1 MQTPHHPFT
10 TEAAGVP
17 FQNADG
23 AVILLHGRGG
33 SAHDILQLINYLD
46 GISNIH
52 AVAPQAS
59 GNSWYPHRFLAPLEQ
74 NEPYLCDALEVV
86 DDLVSQLIDGGMPS
100 ENIFIGGFS
109 QGACLALEYLNRNPQ
124 RFGGVFGL
132 AGGLIGPEG
141 TAWNTQ
147 GSAGGTPV
155 FIGCAENDP
164 HIPLERVQA
173 TAESLTQLGCSV
185 NLHTFA
191 GMEHRITEAELHEVE
206 SMLNRLG

>member
-1 MQTPHHPFT
+1 MLTPHHPFT

-33 SAHDILQLINYLD
+33 TAHDILQLVHYLD

-52 AVAPQAS
+52 AVAPQAAGS
-59 GNSWYPHRFLAPLEQ
+59 SWYPHRFLAPLEQ
-74 NEPYLCDALEVV
+74 NEPYLSDALQVV
-86 DDLVSQLIDGGMPS
+86 HDLVTQLHQGGMPY
-100 ENIFIGGFS
+100 EKIFIGGFS
-109 QGACLALEYLNRNPQ
+109 QGACLALEYLSRNPR

-132 AGGLIGPEG
+132 AGGLIGPDG

-147 GSAGGTPV
+147 GSADGTPV
-155 FIGCAENDP
+155 FIGCAEKDP
-164 HIPLERVQA
+164 HIPIERVHA
-173 TAESLTQLGCSV
+173 TVESLSGLNCSTK
-185 NLHTFA
+185 LHTFA